1 MPDRAPTRF
10 HTLVLPAIIAQSMI
24 IGGGYATG
32 REVVEYAG
40 RFGNRGW
47 LSVAIITVCF
57 AVVMAPSFELARL
70 AGAYDYKTWS
80 RNLVGPLWWLVDLLI
95 LSMMMLVIA
104 VMTAAIGEVLQQ
116 TVGLPKLLSLALA
129 LVCVGFLSWRGS
141 GFIEKAKTW
150 GSAAL
155 YLGYCAFAVL
165 VLTAPV
171 EGVVEAATATEA
183 AATVRAASAPATE
196 GGVLEVIVAAVLYVA
211 YNVAVVP
218 AVLFC
223 LHRQTRR
230 SETFSSGALA
240 GVAMTVP
247 FALTLACLLRS
258 PQASVME
265 AEVPWLPMI
274 GAAADGRAGGAAL
287 WIAIFGLVAGWTLI
301 ETDEEVL
308 GRRHRVEPSGA
319 SEPQPRSKRSG
330 GQQQG
335 RERSDEHP
343 PQGRRRA
350 LAGEPAAMAAE
361 PRHRGLPLRL
371 GRAGGGAIGRCRR
384 LSGPRAGHAVDRRQD
399 PRKELRLDLA
409 QSTDHV
415 VQRGAT
421 TVGIPVE
428 RRREHRLESSRR
440 ASGKGAGQVQGLDGY
455 GSFHRA
461 VSVGQEGQLPRRE
474 LIEHDAQ
481 RPHVVRG
488 AERRRG
494 AGYRGLDAIDLLGR
508 EVGRGPQARRFDR
521 LDGHRQR
528 HRSQAR
534 RRQQTD
540 PAAVQQLDVRR
551 TQAAVDHAG
560 PVQNP
565 Q

>member
-1 MPDRAPTRF
+1 MPGQAPTRF

-40 RFGNRGW
+40 RFGTWGW

-57 AVVMAPSFELARL
+57 AVVMALSFELARL

-80 RNLVGPLWWLVDLLI
+80 RNLVGPFWWLVDLLI

-116 TVGLPKLLSLALA
+116 TVGLPKPLSLAMA

-171 EGVVEAATATEA
+171 EGAAADAATEA
-183 AATVRAASAPATE
+183 AMAAAATVAAPE

-240 GVAMTVP
+240 GAAMTVP

-265 AEVPWLPMI
+265 AEVPWLPLI
-274 GAAADGRAGGAAL
+274 GAAADGRAGGPAL

-301 ETDEEVL
+301 ETAVGSIHAL
-308 GRRHRVEPSGA
+308 LRRVESNLDDL
-319 SEPQPRSKRSG
+319 PRRW
-330 GQQQG
+330 
-335 RERSDEHP
+335 RP
-343 PQGRRRA
+343 
-350 LAGEPAAMAAE
+350 
-361 PRHRGLPLRL
+361 
-371 GRAGGGAIGRCRR
+371 
-384 LSGPRAGHAVDRRQD
+384 
-399 PRKELRLDLA
+399 
-409 QSTDHV
+409 
-415 VQRGAT
+415 
-421 TVGIPVE
+421 
-428 RRREHRLESSRR
+428 
-440 ASGKGAGQVQGLDGY
+440 ASGKLTRGQKAVTAVGVLVAAAGLSTFGIIDLVARGYGTLAWGFIALVVLPLFVVVPWRSLRAAGQV
-455 GSFHRA
+455 
-461 VSVGQEGQLPRRE
+461 
-474 LIEHDAQ
+474 
-481 RPHVVRG
+481 
-488 AERRRG
+488 
-494 AGYRGLDAIDLLGR
+494 
-508 EVGRGPQARRFDR
+508 
-521 LDGHRQR
+521 
-528 HRSQAR
+528 
-534 RRQQTD
+534 
-540 PAAVQQLDVRR
+540 
-551 TQAAVDHAG
+551 
-560 PVQNP
+560 
-565 Q
+565 

>member
-1 MPDRAPTRF
+1 MQGRAPTRF

-40 RFGNRGW
+40 RFGNWGW

-57 AVVMAPSFELARL
+57 AVVMALSFELARL

-80 RNLVGPLWWLVDLLI
+80 RNLVGPFWWLVDVLI

-116 TVGLPKLLSLALA
+116 TVGLPKPVSLAIALA
-129 LVCVGFLSWRGS
+129 CVGFLSWRGS

-171 EGVVEAATATEA
+171 GA
-183 AATVRAASAPATE
+183 AAAEPVAAAAAAPEA
-196 GGVLEVIVAAVLYVA
+196 GVLDVVINALLYVA

-247 FALTLACLLRS
+247 FALTLACLLRF
-258 PQASVME
+258 PRASVME

-274 GAAADGRAGGAAL
+274 GAAADGRAGGPAL

-301 ETDEEVL
+301 ETAVGSIHAL
-308 GRRHRVEPSGA
+308 LRRVESNLDDL
-319 SEPQPRSKRSG
+319 PRRW
-330 GQQQG
+330 
-335 RERSDEHP
+335 RP
-343 PQGRRRA
+343 
-350 LAGEPAAMAAE
+350 
-361 PRHRGLPLRL
+361 
-371 GRAGGGAIGRCRR
+371 
-384 LSGPRAGHAVDRRQD
+384 
-399 PRKELRLDLA
+399 
-409 QSTDHV
+409 
-415 VQRGAT
+415 
-421 TVGIPVE
+421 
-428 RRREHRLESSRR
+428 
-440 ASGKGAGQVQGLDGY
+440 ASGKLTRVQKAGTAVGVLVAAAGLSTFGIIDLVARGYGTLAWGFIALVVLPLFVVVPWRSLRAAGQV
-455 GSFHRA
+455 
-461 VSVGQEGQLPRRE
+461 
-474 LIEHDAQ
+474 
-481 RPHVVRG
+481 
-488 AERRRG
+488 
-494 AGYRGLDAIDLLGR
+494 
-508 EVGRGPQARRFDR
+508 
-521 LDGHRQR
+521 
-528 HRSQAR
+528 
-534 RRQQTD
+534 
-540 PAAVQQLDVRR
+540 
-551 TQAAVDHAG
+551 
-560 PVQNP
+560 
-565 Q
+565 

>member
-47 LSVAIITVCF
+47 LAVAIITVCF
-57 AVVMAPSFELARL
+57 AVVMALSFELARL

-171 EGVVEAATATEA
+171 DGAAVEAVGA
-183 AATVRAASAPATE
+183 AVAQPVAVVYASAPATE

-265 AEVPWLPMI
+265 AEVPWLPLI

-301 ETDEEVL
+301 ETAVGSIHAL
-308 GRRHRVEPSGA
+308 LRRVESN
-319 SEPQPRSKRSG
+319 
-330 GQQQG
+330 
-335 RERSDEHP
+335 
-343 PQGRRRA
+343 
-350 LAGEPAAMAAE
+350 
-361 PRHRGLPLRL
+361 
-371 GRAGGGAIGRCRR
+371 
-384 LSGPRAGHAVDRRQD
+384 
-399 PRKELRLDLA
+399 LD
-409 QSTDHV
+409 D
-415 VQRGAT
+415 
-421 TVGIPVE
+421 
-428 RRREHRLESSRR
+428 
-440 ASGKGAGQVQGLDGY
+440 
-455 GSFHRA
+455 
-461 VSVGQEGQLPRRE
+461 LPRRWRPASGR
-474 LIEHDAQ
+474 LTRAQ
-481 RPHVVRG
+481 KAGTAVGVLVAAAGLSTFGIIDLVARGYGTLAWGFIALVVVPLFVVVPWRAFRG
-488 AERRRG
+488 A
-494 AGYRGLDAIDLLGR
+494 A
-508 EVGRGPQARRFDR
+508 
-521 LDGHRQR
+521 
-528 HRSQAR
+528 S
-534 RRQQTD
+534 
-540 PAAVQQLDVRR
+540 
-551 TQAAVDHAG
+551 
-560 PVQNP
+560 
-565 Q
+565 

>member
-57 AVVMAPSFELARL
+57 AVVMALSFELARL

-116 TVGLPKLLSLALA
+116 TVGLPKLLSLAIA

-171 EGVVEAATATEA
+171 EGVAVEATATEA
-183 AATVRAASAPATE
+183 AATVAVVSAPAPATE

-223 LHRQTRR
+223 LHRQMRR

-274 GAAADGRAGGAAL
+274 GAAADGRAGGPAL

-301 ETDEEVL
+301 ETAVGSIHAL
-308 GRRHRVEPSGA
+308 LRRVESNLDDL
-319 SEPQPRSKRSG
+319 PRRW
-330 GQQQG
+330 
-335 RERSDEHP
+335 RP
-343 PQGRRRA
+343 
-350 LAGEPAAMAAE
+350 
-361 PRHRGLPLRL
+361 
-371 GRAGGGAIGRCRR
+371 
-384 LSGPRAGHAVDRRQD
+384 
-399 PRKELRLDLA
+399 
-409 QSTDHV
+409 
-415 VQRGAT
+415 
-421 TVGIPVE
+421 
-428 RRREHRLESSRR
+428 
-440 ASGKGAGQVQGLDGY
+440 ASGKLTRAQKAGTAVGVLVAAAGLSTFGIIDLVARGY
-455 GSFHRA
+455 GTLAWGFIALVVVPLFVVVPWRA
-461 VSVGQEGQLPRRE
+461 F
-474 LIEHDAQ
+474 
-481 RPHVVRG
+481 
-488 AERRRG
+488 RG
-494 AGYRGLDAIDLLGR
+494 AG
-508 EVGRGPQARRFDR
+508 
-521 LDGHRQR
+521 
-528 HRSQAR
+528 
-534 RRQQTD
+534 
-540 PAAVQQLDVRR
+540 
-551 TQAAVDHAG
+551 
-560 PVQNP
+560 
-565 Q
+565 

>member
-47 LSVAIITVCF
+47 LAVAIITVCF
-57 AVVMAPSFELARL
+57 AVVMALSFELARL

-116 TVGLPKLLSLALA
+116 TVGLPKLLSLVIA

-171 EGVVEAATATEA
+171 EGVVEAATATKA
-183 AATVRAASAPATE
+183 AATVWAVSAPATE

-274 GAAADGRAGGAAL
+274 GAAADGRAGGPAL

-301 ETDEEVL
+301 ETAVGSIHAL
-308 GRRHRVEPSGA
+308 LRRVESNLDDL
-319 SEPQPRSKRSG
+319 PRRW
-330 GQQQG
+330 
-335 RERSDEHP
+335 RP
-343 PQGRRRA
+343 
-350 LAGEPAAMAAE
+350 
-361 PRHRGLPLRL
+361 
-371 GRAGGGAIGRCRR
+371 
-384 LSGPRAGHAVDRRQD
+384 
-399 PRKELRLDLA
+399 
-409 QSTDHV
+409 
-415 VQRGAT
+415 
-421 TVGIPVE
+421 
-428 RRREHRLESSRR
+428 
-440 ASGKGAGQVQGLDGY
+440 ASGKLTPVQKAGTAVGGLVAAAGLSTFGIIDLVARGY
-455 GSFHRA
+455 GTLAWGFIALVVVPLFVVVPYRA
-461 VSVGQEGQLPRRE
+461 F
-474 LIEHDAQ
+474 
-481 RPHVVRG
+481 RG
-488 AERRRG
+488 AERR
-494 AGYRGLDAIDLLGR
+494 
-508 EVGRGPQARRFDR
+508 
-521 LDGHRQR
+521 
-528 HRSQAR
+528 
-534 RRQQTD
+534 
-540 PAAVQQLDVRR
+540 
-551 TQAAVDHAG
+551 TQATR
-560 PVQNP
+560 QLT
-565 Q
+565 

>member
-57 AVVMAPSFELARL
+57 AVVMALSFELARL

-171 EGVVEAATATEA
+171 EGVAVEAAGAAVAQPVAAAAATVSEA
-183 AATVRAASAPATE
+183 AATAPAAAAAE

-265 AEVPWLPMI
+265 AEVPWLPLI

-301 ETDEEVL
+301 ETAVGSIHAL
-308 GRRHRVEPSGA
+308 LRRVERNLDDL
-319 SEPQPRSKRSG
+319 PRRW
-330 GQQQG
+330 
-335 RERSDEHP
+335 RP
-343 PQGRRRA
+343 
-350 LAGEPAAMAAE
+350 
-361 PRHRGLPLRL
+361 
-371 GRAGGGAIGRCRR
+371 
-384 LSGPRAGHAVDRRQD
+384 
-399 PRKELRLDLA
+399 
-409 QSTDHV
+409 
-415 VQRGAT
+415 
-421 TVGIPVE
+421 
-428 RRREHRLESSRR
+428 
-440 ASGKGAGQVQGLDGY
+440 ASGKLTRAQKAGTAVGVLVAAAGLSTFGIIDLVARGY
-455 GSFHRA
+455 GTLAWGFIALVVVPLFVVVPYRA
-461 VSVGQEGQLPRRE
+461 F
-474 LIEHDAQ
+474 
-481 RPHVVRG
+481 RG
-488 AERRRG
+488 AE
-494 AGYRGLDAIDLLGR
+494 
-508 EVGRGPQARRFDR
+508 
-521 LDGHRQR
+521 H
-528 HRSQAR
+528 
-534 RRQQTD
+534 
-540 PAAVQQLDVRR
+540 R
-551 TQAAVDHAG
+551 TQATR
-560 PVQNP
+560 QLT
-565 Q
+565 

>member
-57 AVVMAPSFELARL
+57 AVVMALSFELARL

-171 EGVVEAATATEA
+171 EAVAVAQPVAEAAGTAA
-183 AATVRAASAPATE
+183 PAPATD

-287 WIAIFGLVAGWTLI
+287 WIAIFGLVAGWTLV
-301 ETDEEVL
+301 ETAVGSIHAL
-308 GRRHRVEPSGA
+308 LRRVESNLDDL
-319 SEPQPRSKRSG
+319 PRRW
-330 GQQQG
+330 
-335 RERSDEHP
+335 RP
-343 PQGRRRA
+343 
-350 LAGEPAAMAAE
+350 
-361 PRHRGLPLRL
+361 
-371 GRAGGGAIGRCRR
+371 
-384 LSGPRAGHAVDRRQD
+384 
-399 PRKELRLDLA
+399 
-409 QSTDHV
+409 
-415 VQRGAT
+415 
-421 TVGIPVE
+421 
-428 RRREHRLESSRR
+428 
-440 ASGKGAGQVQGLDGY
+440 ASGKLTRAQKAGTAVGVLVAAAGLSTFGIIDLVARGY
-455 GSFHRA
+455 GTLAWGFIALVVVPLFVVVPWRA
-461 VSVGQEGQLPRRE
+461 F
-474 LIEHDAQ
+474 
-481 RPHVVRG
+481 RG
-488 AERRRG
+488 AERR
-494 AGYRGLDAIDLLGR
+494 
-508 EVGRGPQARRFDR
+508 
-521 LDGHRQR
+521 
-528 HRSQAR
+528 
-534 RRQQTD
+534 
-540 PAAVQQLDVRR
+540 
-551 TQAAVDHAG
+551 TQATR
-560 PVQNP
+560 QLT
-565 Q
+565 

>member
-47 LSVAIITVCF
+47 LAVAIITVCF
-57 AVVMAPSFELARL
+57 AVVMALSFELARL

-116 TVGLPKLLSLALA
+116 TVGLPKLLSLAIA

-171 EGVVEAATATEA
+171 EGVVEAATVAEAAAMATEA
-183 AATVRAASAPATE
+183 ARPVSEAATGAAATE

-265 AEVPWLPMI
+265 AEVPWLPLI

-301 ETDEEVL
+301 ETAVGSIHAL
-308 GRRHRVEPSGA
+308 LRRVESN
-319 SEPQPRSKRSG
+319 
-330 GQQQG
+330 
-335 RERSDEHP
+335 
-343 PQGRRRA
+343 
-350 LAGEPAAMAAE
+350 
-361 PRHRGLPLRL
+361 
-371 GRAGGGAIGRCRR
+371 
-384 LSGPRAGHAVDRRQD
+384 
-399 PRKELRLDLA
+399 LD
-409 QSTDHV
+409 D
-415 VQRGAT
+415 
-421 TVGIPVE
+421 
-428 RRREHRLESSRR
+428 
-440 ASGKGAGQVQGLDGY
+440 
-455 GSFHRA
+455 
-461 VSVGQEGQLPRRE
+461 LPRRW
-474 LIEHDAQ
+474 
-481 RPHVVRG
+481 RPASGSLTPVQK
-488 AERRRG
+488 
-494 AGYRGLDAIDLLGR
+494 AGTAVGVLVAAAGLSTFGIIDL
-508 EVGRGPQARRFDR
+508 VARGYGTLAWGFIALVVVPLFVVVPWRAFRDNAAGAAR
-521 LDGHRQR
+521 
-528 HRSQAR
+528 
-534 RRQQTD
+534 
-540 PAAVQQLDVRR
+540 
-551 TQAAVDHAG
+551 
-560 PVQNP
+560 
-565 Q
+565 

>member
-1 MPDRAPTRF
+1 MPARAPTRF

-40 RFGNRGW
+40 RFGNWGW

-57 AVVMAPSFELARL
+57 AVVMALSFELARL

-80 RNLVGPLWWLVDLLI
+80 RNLVGPFWWLVDLLI

-116 TVGLPKLLSLALA
+116 TLGIPKPLSLAIALA
-129 LVCVGFLSWRGS
+129 CVGFLSWRGS

-171 EGVVEAATATEA
+171 EEAGAQSVAQPVAAATA
-183 AATVRAASAPATE
+183 PE

-247 FALTLACLLRS
+247 FALTLACLLRF
-258 PQASVME
+258 PQASVMD

-274 GAAADGRAGGAAL
+274 TSAADGRAGGPAL

-301 ETDEEVL
+301 ETAVGSIHAL
-308 GRRHRVEPSGA
+308 LRRVES
-319 SEPQPRSKRSG
+319 
-330 GQQQG
+330 
-335 RERSDEHP
+335 H
-343 PQGRRRA
+343 
-350 LAGEPAAMAAE
+350 
-361 PRHRGLPLRL
+361 
-371 GRAGGGAIGRCRR
+371 
-384 LSGPRAGHAVDRRQD
+384 
-399 PRKELRLDLA
+399 LD
-409 QSTDHV
+409 D
-415 VQRGAT
+415 
-421 TVGIPVE
+421 
-428 RRREHRLESSRR
+428 
-440 ASGKGAGQVQGLDGY
+440 
-455 GSFHRA
+455 
-461 VSVGQEGQLPRRE
+461 LPRRW
-474 LIEHDAQ
+474 
-481 RPHVVRG
+481 RPASGRLTRVQK
-488 AERRRG
+488 
-494 AGYRGLDAIDLLGR
+494 AGTAVGVLAAAAGLSTFGIIDL
-508 EVGRGPQARRFDR
+508 VARGYGTLAWGFIALVVVPLFVVVPY
-521 LDGHRQR
+521 
-528 HRSQAR
+528 RSLRA
-534 RRQQTD
+534 TE
-540 PAAVQQLDVRR
+540 LSSLE
-551 TQAAVDHAG
+551 TSS
-560 PVQNP
+560 
-565 Q
+565 

>member
-47 LSVAIITVCF
+47 LAVAIITVCF
-57 AVVMAPSFELARL
+57 AVVMALSFELARL

-171 EGVVEAATATEA
+171 EGAGVQAVAVAEA
-183 AATVRAASAPATE
+183 AATVWEAAAPASATE

-265 AEVPWLPMI
+265 AEVPWLPLI
-274 GAAADGRAGGAAL
+274 GAAADGRAGGPAL

-301 ETDEEVL
+301 ETAVGSIHAL
-308 GRRHRVEPSGA
+308 LRRVESN
-319 SEPQPRSKRSG
+319 
-330 GQQQG
+330 
-335 RERSDEHP
+335 
-343 PQGRRRA
+343 
-350 LAGEPAAMAAE
+350 
-361 PRHRGLPLRL
+361 
-371 GRAGGGAIGRCRR
+371 
-384 LSGPRAGHAVDRRQD
+384 
-399 PRKELRLDLA
+399 LD
-409 QSTDHV
+409 D
-415 VQRGAT
+415 
-421 TVGIPVE
+421 
-428 RRREHRLESSRR
+428 
-440 ASGKGAGQVQGLDGY
+440 
-455 GSFHRA
+455 
-461 VSVGQEGQLPRRE
+461 LPRRW
-474 LIEHDAQ
+474 
-481 RPHVVRG
+481 RPASGRLTRVQK
-488 AERRRG
+488 
-494 AGYRGLDAIDLLGR
+494 AGTAVGVLVAAAGLSTFGIIDL
-508 EVGRGPQARRFDR
+508 VARGYGTLAWGFIALVVVPLFVVVPWRAFRDNAAGAAR
-521 LDGHRQR
+521 
-528 HRSQAR
+528 
-534 RRQQTD
+534 
-540 PAAVQQLDVRR
+540 
-551 TQAAVDHAG
+551 
-560 PVQNP
+560 
-565 Q
+565 

>member
-57 AVVMAPSFELARL
+57 AVVMALSFELARL

-116 TVGLPKLLSLALA
+116 TVGLPKLLSLAIA

-171 EGVVEAATATEA
+171 EGVVEAVAVAQPVA
-183 AATVRAASAPATE
+183 VVYAPAPATE

-265 AEVPWLPMI
+265 AEVPWLPLI
-274 GAAADGRAGGAAL
+274 GAAADGRAGGPAL

-301 ETDEEVL
+301 ETAVGSIHAL
-308 GRRHRVEPSGA
+308 LRRVESNLDDL
-319 SEPQPRSKRSG
+319 PRRW
-330 GQQQG
+330 
-335 RERSDEHP
+335 RP
-343 PQGRRRA
+343 
-350 LAGEPAAMAAE
+350 
-361 PRHRGLPLRL
+361 
-371 GRAGGGAIGRCRR
+371 
-384 LSGPRAGHAVDRRQD
+384 
-399 PRKELRLDLA
+399 
-409 QSTDHV
+409 
-415 VQRGAT
+415 
-421 TVGIPVE
+421 
-428 RRREHRLESSRR
+428 
-440 ASGKGAGQVQGLDGY
+440 ASGKLTQVQKAGTAVGVLVAAAGLSTFGIIDLVARGY
-455 GSFHRA
+455 GTLAWGFIALVVVPLFVVVPYRA
-461 VSVGQEGQLPRRE
+461 FRS
-474 LIEHDAQ
+474 
-481 RPHVVRG
+481 
-488 AERRRG
+488 
-494 AGYRGLDAIDLLGR
+494 AG
-508 EVGRGPQARRFDR
+508 
-521 LDGHRQR
+521 
-528 HRSQAR
+528 
-534 RRQQTD
+534 
-540 PAAVQQLDVRR
+540 
-551 TQAAVDHAG
+551 
-560 PVQNP
+560 
-565 Q
+565 

>member
-47 LSVAIITVCF
+47 LAVAIITVCF
-57 AVVMAPSFELARL
+57 AVVMALSFELARL

-80 RNLVGPLWWLVDLLI
+80 RNLVGPLWWLIDLLFV
-95 LSMMMLVIA
+95 SMMMLVIA

-171 EGVVEAATATEA
+171 DGAAVEAVGA
-183 AATVRAASAPATE
+183 AVAQPVAVVYASAPATG

-265 AEVPWLPMI
+265 AEVPWLPLI

-301 ETDEEVL
+301 ETAVGSIHAL
-308 GRRHRVEPSGA
+308 LRRVESN
-319 SEPQPRSKRSG
+319 
-330 GQQQG
+330 
-335 RERSDEHP
+335 
-343 PQGRRRA
+343 
-350 LAGEPAAMAAE
+350 
-361 PRHRGLPLRL
+361 
-371 GRAGGGAIGRCRR
+371 
-384 LSGPRAGHAVDRRQD
+384 
-399 PRKELRLDLA
+399 LD
-409 QSTDHV
+409 D
-415 VQRGAT
+415 
-421 TVGIPVE
+421 
-428 RRREHRLESSRR
+428 
-440 ASGKGAGQVQGLDGY
+440 
-455 GSFHRA
+455 
-461 VSVGQEGQLPRRE
+461 LPRRWRPASGR
-474 LIEHDAQ
+474 LTRAQ
-481 RPHVVRG
+481 K
-488 AERRRG
+488 
-494 AGYRGLDAIDLLGR
+494 AGTAVGVLVAAVGLSTFGIIDL
-508 EVGRGPQARRFDR
+508 VARGYGTLAWGFIALVVVPLFVVVPYRTFK
-521 LDGHRQR
+521 
-528 HRSQAR
+528 
-534 RRQQTD
+534 
-540 PAAVQQLDVRR
+540 AAE
-551 TQAAVDHAG
+551 
-560 PVQNP
+560 
-565 Q
+565 

>member
-1 MPDRAPTRF
+1 MPARAPTRF

-40 RFGNRGW
+40 RFGNWGW

-57 AVVMAPSFELARL
+57 AVVMALSFELARL

-80 RNLVGPLWWLVDLLI
+80 RNLVGPLWWLVDVLI

-116 TVGLPKLLSLALA
+116 TVGLPKPLSLAIA
-129 LVCVGFLSWRGS
+129 FVCVGFLSWRGS

-155 YLGYCAFAVL
+155 YVGYCAFAVL

-171 EGVVEAATATEA
+171 GAAVAQPAAATATT
-183 AATVRAASAPATE
+183 ATATATE

-230 SETFSSGALA
+230 SETFASGALA

-247 FALTLACLLRS
+247 FALTLACLLRF

-274 GAAADGRAGGAAL
+274 TSAADGRAGGPAL

-301 ETDEEVL
+301 ETAVGSIHAL
-308 GRRHRVEPSGA
+308 LRRVESN
-319 SEPQPRSKRSG
+319 
-330 GQQQG
+330 
-335 RERSDEHP
+335 
-343 PQGRRRA
+343 
-350 LAGEPAAMAAE
+350 
-361 PRHRGLPLRL
+361 
-371 GRAGGGAIGRCRR
+371 
-384 LSGPRAGHAVDRRQD
+384 
-399 PRKELRLDLA
+399 LD
-409 QSTDHV
+409 D
-415 VQRGAT
+415 
-421 TVGIPVE
+421 
-428 RRREHRLESSRR
+428 
-440 ASGKGAGQVQGLDGY
+440 
-455 GSFHRA
+455 
-461 VSVGQEGQLPRRE
+461 LPRRW
-474 LIEHDAQ
+474 
-481 RPHVVRG
+481 RPASGRLTRG
-488 AERRRG
+488 QKAVTAVG
-494 AGYRGLDAIDLLGR
+494 VLVAAAGLSTFGIIDL
-508 EVGRGPQARRFDR
+508 VARGYGTLAWGFIALVVVPLFVVVPW
-521 LDGHRQR
+521 
-528 HRSQAR
+528 RSLRAEK
-534 RRQQTD
+534 
-540 PAAVQQLDVRR
+540 
-551 TQAAVDHAG
+551 
-560 PVQNP
+560 PV
-565 Q
+565 